1 MKILITGATG
11 LIGRKLVTKLLNN
24 DYSINF
30 LTSNKKKIDS
40 ISKCKG
46 FYWNPQKGKIDK
58 SAFNGVSYLINLA
71 GVSISKPWTTKNK
84 KNIVQSRILSSQII
98 YNSLVDINH
107 KLDGLVSASAIGY
120 YPSSKHLLYE
130 EKYSYNNEGFLGAV
144 VEKWEKSLNELEVY
158 TNQLCKLRIGL
169 VLSDNG
175 GVLSKMT
182 LPIKMGLGS
191 AFGSGDQWQSWIHI
205 DDLTELIL
213 YSIENKF
220 SGVYN
225 AVAPNPVTQNNLIKV
240 LARKL
245 KRPII
250 LPNIPKYILKILLKE
265 RSHLILDSHKVSSK
279 KVLETGFKFRFNKI
293 DQAIRDLK
301 L

>member
-11 LIGRKLVTKLLNN
+11 LIGRKLVTKLLSN

-30 LTSNKKKIDS
+30 LTSNKKKINS
-40 ISKCKG
+40 IPNCKG

-120 YPSSKHLLYE
+120 YPSSKNLFYE
-130 EKYSYNNEGFLGAV
+130 ETYSYNNEGFLGTV
-144 VEKWEKSLNELEVY
+144 VEKWENSLNELEVH

-213 YSIENKF
+213 YSLENKF

-250 LPNIPKYILKILLKE
+250 LPNISKYILKIFLKE

-293 DQAIRDLK
+293 DQAIRNLK